1 MVWGRIWGGGAYLAP
16 VSGRRKFGP
25 FIWSPQTARPTVGRQ
40 TQLLKPISYAQ
51 LLDDS
56 AYPNLYD
63 DEQLGT
69 RSNQKVEQD
78 KDIQEN
84 RTSWYLHHK
93 LAPNAWVGRNVRSVE
108 IVFE

>member
-1 MVWGRIWGGGAYLAP
+1 M
-16 VSGRRKFGP
+16 
-25 FIWSPQTARPTVGRQ
+25 GRQ

-56 AYPNLYD
+56 AYPILND